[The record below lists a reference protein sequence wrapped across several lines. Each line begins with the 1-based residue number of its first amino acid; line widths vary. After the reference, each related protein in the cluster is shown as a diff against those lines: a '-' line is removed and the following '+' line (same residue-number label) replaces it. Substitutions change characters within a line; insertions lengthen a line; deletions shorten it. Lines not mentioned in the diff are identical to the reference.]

1 MILYKELVAE
11 TIESKSEYEP
21 ATIQEAYMG
30 LFYSILA
37 SDGKWTEKE
46 SRTLRSV
53 IASMEEFDDEN
64 EVYYLEKI
72 QRLSISHSLK
82 SIVKGCITFIPQPKR
97 PRLFCFCAELVIADR
112 KVAEIERTILNYLA
126 EHSGLSVDIANKIID
141 VSLIRLGMD
150 DAR

>member
-11 TIESKSEYEP
+11 TIESKSAYEP

-64 EVYYLEKI
+64 EVYYFEKI
-72 QRLSISHSLK
+72 QKLSVSHNLK
-82 SIVKGCITFIPQPKR
+82 SIVKGCIKLIPQSKR
-97 PRLFCFCAELVIADR
+97 SRAFCFCAELVIADR
-112 KVAEIERTILNYLA
+112 KVAEIEQTILNYLA
-126 EHSGLSVDIANKIID
+126 EYSGLSADIANKIID
-141 VSLIRLGMD
+141 VSLIRLGINNV
-150 DAR
+150 